1 MYKYAVSVQHYR
13 PGKEGGARGQ
23 GELAFCARLQTIKT
37 ASLVKVVATMQHHCF
52 LPMQYH
58 CFLPRLPNHA
68 VPLLSTNAVPL
79 DSSFILPADPLLL
92 PENSN
97 YLLKGKAVVVRGD
110 IRLLALPSPLYQQ
123 IPQII
128 GIQEIQNPHRGLHSC
143 AGARIRG
150 DWWA

>member
-1 MYKYAVSVQHYR
+1 MQCLCNTIVLERKGGR
-13 PGKEGGARGQ
+13 EGRASWPS
-23 GELAFCARLQTIKT
+23 APVFKTIKT
-37 ASLVKVVATMQHHCF
+37 ASIVKVVATMQYHCF

-97 YLLKGKAVVVRGD
+97 YLLKGETIVVRGD
-110 IRLLALPSPLYQQ
+110 IRLLALPSPLNQR

-150 DWWA
+150 DCWA